1 MKKFG
6 ILAILMVAMA
16 ALAAGPSASQTPA
29 KTWICHKADAN
40 KYVAVRVAK
49 SQVKGHMRHG
59 DLPVPMASQN
69 RAAAKAYCS
78 SLPLVTPARG
88 GKMLD
93 ATLAPAGGNSGGSG
107 TVTIR
112 ASVGQQRVCWTLTVN
127 LTQTQLAA
135 TGNVMAAHIHGP
147 TPATTVFQGFTLTT
161 AQLSALN
168 ASLASTGT
176 ATVSGCE
183 TNVPKAKIQQLL
195 KSPSSFFVNVHTEK
209 FPNGMLQGTL

>member
-59 DLPVPMASQN
+59 DVPVPATSQN
-69 RAAAKAYCS
+69 RAAAKAFCG
-78 SLPLVTPARG
+78 SLPLITAARG

-93 ATLAPAGGNSGGSG
+93 ANLTPAGGNTVGSG

-112 ASVGQQRVCWTLTVN
+112 ASLGQQRVCWTLTVN
-127 LTQTQLAA
+127 LTPAQLAT
-135 TGNVMAAHIHGP
+135 TGNVIAAHIHGP
-147 TPATTVFQGFTLTT
+147 TPSTGVFQGFTLTA

-176 ATVSGCE
+176 GTVSGCE
-183 TNVPKAKIQQLL
+183 TNVSKATIQQLL
-195 KSPSSFFVNVHTEK
+195 KSPSSFFVNVHTVN
-209 FPNGMLQGTL
+209 FPGGMLQGTL